1 MEALYLLI
9 VISLLLGAIALGLFL
24 YAGKKGQFDDIE
36 GPKYRMLDDD
46 DENES
51 N

>member
-9 VISLLLGAIALGLFL
+9 PVSLILGAIALGLFL
-24 YAGKKGQFDDIE
+24 YAGRKGQFDDIE

-46 DENES
+46 EDDK
-51 N
+51 